1 MGKSRFHKKFQV
13 WNVLRPVLGTLSFC
27 FFTILCQN
35 SWISIIFYVRF
46 HIWYHIWRILQYI
59 YIYIYILYIMGNQ
72 VFTQFISVS
81 SSSWKWLLVNSDM
94 HCNPTAIGRSQTMSD
109 GASLCLLC
117 SLATCLYVR
126 RSFLAEPKSQYPL
139 RTSCIITSSVRAS
152 LSYAT
157 RAPDWIK

>member
-1 MGKSRFHKKFQV
+1 MCSDLSLEPWVFAFSR
-13 WNVLRPVLGTLSFC
+13 
-27 FFTILCQN
+27 
-35 SWISIIFYVRF
+35 FYVRIHGF
-46 HIWYHIWRILQYI
+46 QSYFMSDFIFDIIFEEYCN
-59 YIYIYILYIMGNQ
+59 IYIYILYIMGNQ